1 MEHFWEKVE
10 HYNAKLIPYALVIL
24 LGIIIFEL
32 FIHVEDEQI
41 LLLVHGLDWIVISIF
56 VIDLIFLSKK
66 TKSAKEFFKHYW
78 LDLLAVFPFALLFS
92 LVGRIYQALA
102 ATEQLAVGQAIFHE
116 SLEAEKGLKAVAR
129 GEKTIK
135 FARAARF
142 IRIGAR
148 ILRVITKSHLF
159 SVWSKKSQSQQSCGA
174 FLKNDIGIFTP
185 RNGQSKVAAEL
196 RGMDPFLRNHRKRR
210 K

>member
-1 MEHFWEKVE
+1 MNEEFWENVE
-10 HYNAKLIPYALVIL
+10 HYNTKLIPYALVIL

-56 VIDLIFLSKK
+56 VVDLIFLSRK
-66 TKSAKEFFKHYW
+66 TKNAKEFFKHYW

-148 ILRVITKSHLF
+148 IVRVISKSRLF
-159 SVWSKKSQSQQSCGA
+159 SIWK
-174 FLKNDIGIFTP
+174 
-185 RNGQSKVAAEL
+185 
-196 RGMDPFLRNHRKRR
+196 HRKQKRR